1 MAAAVANAEDQPLK
15 NDATEVQPKAAIKPG
30 VLDLRRKAQIARGG
44 PVDHCGAVAI
54 VPDPHFD
61 LDRTIFQTLDSKIA
75 RKLQRDKLGVTIF
88 WNEDEALKIQEL
100 FVTIPPAVDHDKP
113 LMDFMANEC
122 NFAMEHAD
130 GSFMD
135 HLQFCY
141 EYGVRHFQP
150 YSPRVLL
157 LHSILG
163 VGTNFFPMEAVKIPQ
178 LESFLDDFER
188 LHVKAFPAVLRL
200 LYHGPLL
207 EELTSMSE
215 QKLAELQGMRFHAV
229 IDNSDLYLNADAFW
243 VNLNYQLI
251 HLLDFLP
258 LADWELNKGDGFLV
272 TMAALHALLTRSG
285 KLMAHVDLELSPL
298 VDARPAPFHGT
309 SSSKR
314 LSLGKLVSKL
324 APGMGKKLLNKSI
337 QGFSDKIGHKLTYEL
352 VWPDHGSSRL

>member
-1 MAAAVANAEDQPLK
+1 MAAADAARPLK
-15 NDATEVQPKAAIKPG
+15 SQQLEGEAKIKPG

-54 VPDPHFD
+54 VPDPNFD
-61 LDRTIFQTLDSKIA
+61 LDRTIFHSLDSKIA
-75 RKLQRDKLGVTIF
+75 RKLQRDKLGVTVF
-88 WNEDEALKIQEL
+88 WNEVEALKIQEL
-100 FVTIPPAVDHDKP
+100 FATVPPAVDHDKP
-113 LMDFMANEC
+113 LLDFMINEC

-188 LHVKAFPAVLRL
+188 LHVRAFPAVLRL
-200 LYHGPLL
+200 LYHGPML
-207 EELTSMSE
+207 EELMNLSMSSE
-215 QKLAELQGMRFHAV
+215 LTDLQGVKFHAV
-229 IDNSDLYLNADAFW
+229 IDNSDIFLRADAFW
-243 VNLNYQLI
+243 LHLNYQLI

-272 TMAALHALLTRSG
+272 TMAALHALLTRCG
-285 KLMAHVDLELSPL
+285 KLLATVDLELSPL
-298 VDARPAPFHGT
+298 VDVRPAPFHGT

-314 LSLGKLVSKL
+314 LSLGKLVAAL

-337 QGFSDKIGHKLTYEL
+337 QGFSAKIGHKLDYEL
-352 VWPDHGSSRL
+352 VWTEHSRL